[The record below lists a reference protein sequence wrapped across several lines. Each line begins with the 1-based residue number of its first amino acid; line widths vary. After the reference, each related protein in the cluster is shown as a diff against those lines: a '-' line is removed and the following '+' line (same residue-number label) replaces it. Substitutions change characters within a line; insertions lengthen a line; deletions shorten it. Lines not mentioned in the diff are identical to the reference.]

1 MKKEVKKQS
10 LETNPSQQQFDNLLE
25 LYQNGR
31 FNDAEKLAVSIIN
44 DFPKHQFTW
53 KVLGAVFGATGRN
66 SEALEAN
73 QTAVRLSPQDA
84 AAHNNL
90 GIT

>member
-25 LYQNGR
+25 LYQNGQ
-31 FNDAEKLAVSIIN
+31 FNDAEKLAESITN
-44 DFPKHQFTW
+44 DLPKDQFTW

-66 SEALEAN
+66 SEALDEHECLY
-73 QTAVRLSPQDA
+73 V
-84 AAHNNL
+84 
-90 GIT
+90 